1 MSLYNTVARVK
12 CRYAR
17 VFSTQAQLYPKAAPR
32 SLLWGGRE
40 TAPSTSLVRLLA
52 GRLGTVEFLSLCH
65 PGCLMGLEVTE
76 VTRETDWGSHGA
88 FEGLCWE
95 MPAAS
100 HLFPSAPLLAPL
112 LLLKGLEGRERTHS
126 GLLAA
131 VTRWSCRPLSF
142 GFAVCDWVSSLM
154 GERWPG
160 GASPGS
166 GKASPLPPAQVL
178 YCVRGT
184 GEKRV
189 SGNGESTPLDGELEI
204 LNICMLVAA
213 RRNER
218 REGRKRLAEEG
229 SNMWRARLFKSYFPV
244 KYRTKPKS
252 RPLTSQSNY
261 RHAVLSSWKGY
272 ALKWKWLHPDVE
284 FSVCN
289 STSYVS
295 AS

>member
-1 MSLYNTVARVK
+1 MSIHIS
-12 CRYAR
+12 
-17 VFSTQAQLYPKAAPR
+17 F
-32 SLLWGGRE
+32 LL
-40 TAPSTSLVRLLA
+40 
-52 GRLGTVEFLSLCH
+52 FL
-65 PGCLMGLEVTE
+65 
-76 VTRETDWGSHGA
+76 
-88 FEGLCWE
+88 
-95 MPAAS
+95 
-100 HLFPSAPLLAPL
+100 LLAPL
-112 LLLKGLEGRERTHS
+112 LPLKGLEGRGRTHS

-131 VTRWSCRPLSF
+131 VTRWGCRPLSF
-142 GFAVCDWVSSLM
+142 GFAVCDWVSLM

-160 GASPGS
+160 GASLGW
-166 GKASPLPPAQVL
+166 GETSPQPPTQVL

-261 RHAVLSSWKGY
+261 RHAVLSSRKGY

-289 STSYVS
+289 STLYVS